1 MSLFYYL
8 STFCVYFVTLCEEK
22 NPISHEIFICHQLVC
37 TQRIF
42 YTINLKITIDCC
54 LSVSDVTK
62 EQNAKTSKELFI
74 RPNKRI
80 DEKTGRY
87 RNTINIFPQLLTEH
101 MDRLIQ
107 AEKQQP
113 KKSQKT
119 MTKEKQDTDEIFFSS
134 FIKLL
139 LHFDSTVHT
148 YKFLKALLMPNLN
161 NLVAFF
167 CFFFVFLNNFYC
179 ICV

>member
-54 LSVSDVTK
+54 LRVSVSDVTK

-74 RPNKRI
+74 RLNKRI

-87 RNTINIFPQLLTEH
+87 RNTINIFP
-101 MDRLIQ
+101 
-107 AEKQQP
+107 
-113 KKSQKT
+113 
-119 MTKEKQDTDEIFFSS
+119 
-134 FIKLL
+134 
-139 LHFDSTVHT
+139 
-148 YKFLKALLMPNLN
+148 
-161 NLVAFF
+161 
-167 CFFFVFLNNFYC
+167 
-179 ICV
+179 